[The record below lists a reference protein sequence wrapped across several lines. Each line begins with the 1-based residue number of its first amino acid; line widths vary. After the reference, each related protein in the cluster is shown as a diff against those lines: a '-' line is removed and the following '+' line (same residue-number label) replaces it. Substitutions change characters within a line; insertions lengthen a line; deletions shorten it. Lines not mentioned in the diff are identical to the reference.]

1 MDIPKEPFIPLSR
14 FALIEQLTNLADNKF
29 GHDYPDFLQHLAAW
43 RHQYYR
49 IKLQRFKELYLP
61 FSPDRD
67 TLKVLEYT
75 QDELQAMQD
84 ELINELSALLIQANY
99 SRLTV
104 QDIETI
110 FAAKSAYGLELKV
123 DLSEFEQVL
132 LFSRGSAIEQHERRT
147 LKSLFL
153 KKESYEV
160 PVFQRLFLLLKLKPE
175 ATRIKE
181 IIAQNDVT
189 EAKAEKL
196 LKKYRD
202 MLPDKISDDF
212 IYLKTFKQIPQ
223 IDLEMLFPNT
233 QVKLK
238 IFDKIKLGV
247 TAGGGT
253 VGSVVGAVTK
263 LAAAANPLVAGGIL
277 LGLIGVIF
285 RQVKKFFTQRNKYM
299 MVLAQKLYFHNLAN
313 NRGVL
318 TLMTDRAEEEEIK
331 ESFLLYHFLAHET
344 DPQLPE
350 AIKANI
356 EKYIENEFGARIN
369 FDIENPMKAL
379 REDGLLIQNTDN
391 RIIAIP
397 PAEALRKVE
406 ILWRASL
413 AGLTPSEKTT
423 STTGTNAQKVA

>member
-1 MDIPKEPFIPLSR
+1 MDIQKEPFIPLSR
-14 FALIEQLTNLADNKF
+14 FALIEQLTDLADNKF
-29 GHDYPDFLQHLAAW
+29 GDDYPHFLQHLAAW

-75 QDELQAMQD
+75 PSELRSMQD
-84 ELINELSALLIQANY
+84 ELISELSTLLIQANY

-132 LFSRGSAIEQHERRT
+132 LFSRGSAIEQHQRRT

-153 KKESYEV
+153 KKENYQV
-160 PVFQRLFLLLKLKPE
+160 PIFQRLFLLLKLKPE

-181 IIAQNDVT
+181 IMAEHSVE

-238 IFDKIKLGV
+238 VFDKIKLGV

-263 LAAAANPLVAGGIL
+263 LAAAANPLAAGGIL

-285 RQVKKFFTQRNKYM
+285 RQVKKFFTQKNKYM

-331 ESFLLYHFLAHET
+331 ESFLLYHFLASET

-350 AIKANI
+350 TIKANI
-356 EKYIENEFGARIN
+356 EQYIENEFGARID
-369 FDIENPMKAL
+369 FDIKNPIQAL
-379 REDGLLIQNTDN
+379 SEDSLLLQHADN
-391 RIIAIP
+391 RISAIN
-397 PAEALRKVE
+397 PADALTIVE
-406 ILWRASL
+406 RLWKAAIS
-413 AGLTPSEKTT
+413 TNNSPS
-423 STTGTNAQKVA
+423 APA

>member
-1 MDIPKEPFIPLSR
+1 MDIQKEPFIPLSR
-14 FALIEQLTNLADNKF
+14 FALIEQLTDLADNKF
-29 GHDYPDFLQHLAAW
+29 GDDYPHFLQHLAAW

-75 QDELQAMQD
+75 PSELRSMQD
-84 ELINELSALLIQANY
+84 ELISELSTLLIQANY

-132 LFSRGSAIEQHERRT
+132 LFSRGSAIEQHQRRT

-160 PVFQRLFLLLKLKPE
+160 PIFQRLFLLLKLKPE

-181 IIAQNDVT
+181 IMAEHSVE

-238 IFDKIKLGV
+238 VFDKIKLGV

-263 LAAAANPLVAGGIL
+263 LAAAANPLAAGGIL

-285 RQVKKFFTQRNKYM
+285 RQVKKFFTQKNKYM

-331 ESFLLYHFLAHET
+331 ESFLLYHFLASET

-350 AIKANI
+350 TIKANI
-356 EKYIENEFGARIN
+356 EQYIENEFGARID
-369 FDIENPMKAL
+369 FDIKNPIQAL
-379 REDGLLIQNTDN
+379 SEDSLLLQHADN
-391 RIIAIP
+391 RISAIN
-397 PAEALRKVE
+397 PADALTIVE
-406 ILWRASL
+406 RLWKAAIS
-413 AGLTPSEKTT
+413 TNNSPS
-423 STTGTNAQKVA
+423 APA

>member
-1 MDIPKEPFIPLSR
+1 MDTQKEPFIPVSR
-14 FALIEQLTNLADNKF
+14 FALIEQLTDLADNKF
-29 GHDYPDFLQHLAAW
+29 GDDYPHFLQHLAAW

-67 TLKVLEYT
+67 TLKILEYT
-75 QDELQAMQD
+75 PSELCSMQD
-84 ELINELSALLIQANY
+84 ELISELSTLLIQANY

-132 LFSRGSAIEQHERRT
+132 LFSRGSAIEQHQRRT

-153 KKESYEV
+153 KKENYEV
-160 PVFQRLFLLLKLKPE
+160 PIFQRLFLLLKLKPE

-181 IIAQNDVT
+181 IMAENSVE

-238 IFDKIKLGV
+238 VFDKIKLGV

-253 VGSVVGAVTK
+253 VGSVVGAMTK
-263 LAAAANPLVAGGIL
+263 LAAAANPLAAGGIL

-285 RQVKKFFTQRNKYM
+285 RQVKKFFTQKNKYM

-331 ESFLLYHFLAHET
+331 ESFLLYHFLASET

-350 AIKANI
+350 TIKANI
-356 EKYIENEFGARIN
+356 EQYIENEFGARID
-369 FDIENPMKAL
+369 FDIKNPIQAL
-379 REDGLLIQNTDN
+379 SEDSLLLQHADN
-391 RIIAIP
+391 RISAIN
-397 PAEALRKVE
+397 PADALTIVE
-406 ILWRASL
+406 RLWKAAIS
-413 AGLTPSEKTT
+413 TNNSPS
-423 STTGTNAQKVA
+423 APA

>member
-1 MDIPKEPFIPLSR
+1 MDIDKEPFIPISR
-14 FALIEQLTNLADNKF
+14 QALIEHLSHSANPELGEEYLT
-29 GHDYPDFLQHLAAW
+29 FLQHLSAW

-49 IKLQRFKELYLP
+49 TKLQRFKELYLP

-67 TLKVLEYT
+67 TLRVLEYS
-75 QDELQAMQD
+75 QDELHNMQ
-84 ELINELSALLIQANY
+84 NEFIDALSALLIQANY
-99 SRLTV
+99 SRITE
-104 QDIETI
+104 QDIEAI

-132 LFSRGSAIEQHERRT
+132 LFSRGSAVEQHQRRT
-147 LKSLFL
+147 LRSLYL
-153 KKESYEV
+153 RKETYDI
-160 PVFQRLFLLLKLKPE
+160 PIFQRLFLLLKLKPKT
-175 ATRIKE
+175 TRITE
-181 IIAQNDVT
+181 IMAQQAVDKN
-189 EAKAEKL
+189 KAQKL

-202 MLPDKISDDF
+202 MLPDRISDDF

-238 IFDKIKLGV
+238 LFDKVKLGV

-263 LAAAANPLVAGGIL
+263 FAAAANPLAAGGVL

-331 ESFLLYHFLAHET
+331 ESFLLYHFLANENDPVTPEQVKSTIET
-344 DPQLPE
+344 F
-350 AIKANI
+350 
-356 EKYIENEFGARIN
+356 IENQFGSRID
-369 FDIENPMKAL
+369 FDIEHPMQAL
-379 REDGLLIQNTDN
+379 REDKILIHHPENH
-391 RIIAIP
+391 ISVVP
-397 PAEALRKVE
+397 PDEALEMVGH
-406 ILWRASL
+406 LWKTALSVDV
-413 AGLTPSEKTT
+413 GYSPEPNPQHSE
-423 STTGTNAQKVA
+423 VA

>member
-1 MDIPKEPFIPLSR
+1 MDIQKEPFIPLSR
-14 FALIEQLTNLADNKF
+14 FALIEQLTDLADNKF
-29 GHDYPDFLQHLAAW
+29 GDDYPHFLQHLAAW

-75 QDELQAMQD
+75 PSELRSMQD
-84 ELINELSALLIQANY
+84 ELISELSTLLIQANY

-160 PVFQRLFLLLKLKPE
+160 PIFQRLFLLLKLKPE

-181 IIAQNDVT
+181 IMAEHSVE

-238 IFDKIKLGV
+238 VFDKIKLGV

-263 LAAAANPLVAGGIL
+263 LAAAANPLAAGGIL

-285 RQVKKFFTQRNKYM
+285 RQVKKFFTQKNKYM

-331 ESFLLYHFLAHET
+331 ESFLLYHFLASET

-350 AIKANI
+350 TIKANI
-356 EKYIENEFGARIN
+356 EQYIENEFGARID
-369 FDIENPMKAL
+369 FDIKNPIQAL
-379 REDGLLIQNTDN
+379 SEDSLLLQHADN
-391 RIIAIP
+391 RISAIN
-397 PAEALRKVE
+397 PADALTIVE
-406 ILWRASL
+406 RLWKAAIS
-413 AGLTPSEKTT
+413 TNNSPS
-423 STTGTNAQKVA
+423 APA